1 MPYQHSVSLNV
12 SKCRGC
18 THCLKHCPTEA
29 IRIRG
34 GHAVINAARCIDC
47 GECIRVCPYNA
58 KKASCDKLS
67 DIPKDKWKIAVPA
80 PALFGQFDNLDDID
94 YVLGGLL
101 DYGFDDI
108 FEVARSAEIVS
119 DYTRRYMKKSGIA
132 KPVISSACPVIERLI
147 SLRYPYLAGN
157 LLPIL
162 PPMEIAA
169 KEAKENAISKHP
181 GMTED
186 DIATVFISPCPAKA
200 SYVKN
205 RSEGKR
211 SNIDFVVS
219 MSDIYFELLGVMKK
233 KTQPVPVSRTGMI
246 GLGWA
251 SSGGEATAV
260 FNDKY
265 LAADGI
271 ENVMRVLE
279 EMDNGSFPELEF
291 VELDACPGGCVG
303 GVMTVANPF
312 IAKARLQSLRRYL
325 PVSQNW
331 ASDNDGTVPDEI
343 SVKEKI
349 EYKPVSLGESMDK
362 SIKMMSEMEKIRK
375 RLPGIDCGS
384 CGAPTCSAFASDVV
398 RGDAT
403 IEECIVFMRK
413 ELESIRGEE
422 KSAGGNN
429 DGT

>member
-186 DIATVFISPCPAKA
+186 DIATVFISPCPAKV

-362 SIKMMSEMEKIRK
+362 SIKMMSEMEKYE
-375 RLPGIDCGS
+375 
-384 CGAPTCSAFASDVV
+384 SACPV
-398 RGDAT
+398 
-403 IEECIVFMRK
+403 
-413 ELESIRGEE
+413 
-422 KSAGGNN
+422 
-429 DGT
+429 